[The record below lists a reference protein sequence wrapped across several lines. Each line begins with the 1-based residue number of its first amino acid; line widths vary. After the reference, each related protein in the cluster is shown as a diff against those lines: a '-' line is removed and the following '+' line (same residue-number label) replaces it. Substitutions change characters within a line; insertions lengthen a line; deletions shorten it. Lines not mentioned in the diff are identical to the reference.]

1 MHGHW
6 SLKFGFVVEKKYHT
20 LNQGHVYINIFT
32 LRIIII
38 CICDFHG
45 RLVDFGAVRSEKEH
59 LMSDKITN
67 PTCSRHHSSG

>member
-1 MHGHW
+1 MSVG
-6 SLKFGFVVEKKYHT
+6 SQKFGFVVEKKYHT

-45 RLVDFGAVRSEKEH
+45 RLVDFGAVRSEQEQS
-59 LMSDKITN
+59 MSDKILNLTDN
-67 PTCSRHHSSG
+67 RRHSNG